1 MPLRVQSD
9 HSQLYFFWRVPI
21 WSSCRCSTRLS
32 MFSRSPTSQPS
43 HLHTVTWS
51 WPNSSSC
58 DMPGWWLGDAGTLPS
73 VSSLSSPSS
82 SSGGALACAAG
93 GDDGARLFRRRRLLG
108 RSCVSGVM
116 RLLTSSGKS
125 SDLAIVSVH
134 VEGRSR
140 AAVCTHSR
148 TGQRRGSP
156 WRARARASAITHSR
170 VEKQRAVVMDRAAGQ
185 PCERRA
191 SKRRA
196 MRQRGDAPLQL
207 ARPDQPRLVSALVNS
222 C

>member
-1 MPLRVQSD
+1 
-9 HSQLYFFWRVPI
+9 
-21 WSSCRCSTRLS
+21 
-32 MFSRSPTSQPS
+32 
-43 HLHTVTWS
+43 
-51 WPNSSSC
+51 
-58 DMPGWWLGDAGTLPS
+58 

-108 RSCVSGVM
+108 RSWVSGVM

-125 SDLAIVSVH
+125 SDLAIVSVD
-134 VEGRSR
+134 VEGRWR

-156 WRARARASAITHSR
+156 WRARASAITHSR

>member
-93 GDDGARLFRRRRLLG
+93 GDEGARLFRRRRLLG
-108 RSCVSGVM
+108 RSWVSGVM

-125 SDLAIVSVH
+125 SDLAIVSVD
-134 VEGRSR
+134 VEGGGGRQCVR
-140 AAVCTHSR
+140 IVGQVRGGGVHGGRGQAQSR
-148 TGQRRGSP
+148 TV
-156 WRARARASAITHSR
+156 ASSSSA
-170 VEKQRAVVMDRAAGQ
+170 
-185 PCERRA
+185 
-191 SKRRA
+191 
-196 MRQRGDAPLQL
+196 QL
-207 ARPDQPRLVSALVNS
+207 
-222 C
+222 